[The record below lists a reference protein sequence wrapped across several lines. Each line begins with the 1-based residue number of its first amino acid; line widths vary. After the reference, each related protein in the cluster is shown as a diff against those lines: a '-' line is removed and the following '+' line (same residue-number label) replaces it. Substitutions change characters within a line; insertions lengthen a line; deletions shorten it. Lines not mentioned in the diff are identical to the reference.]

1 MKKIILSPVL
11 SLLTLALIIGL
22 RISDPF
28 FVETIRLKYYDTLIT
43 SLPSVNS
50 ESVVI
55 ANIDEKAIEQY
66 GQWPFSRD
74 VISSII
80 ENLYKQGAGLVVWN
94 TIMSEEDRFGYDQQL
109 SETLQ
114 KYPVILSNAP
124 LDYQKSTQS
133 SYLVKRLKLPSKIP
147 EKQQCST
154 NYAGVSVIGET
165 IDDWIVKYPSILTNI
180 SILEHCAAGSG
191 ITNTFPEVDGVTRR
205 LPMIVKSKDII
216 YPNVALETLRV
227 ISGDPS
233 FQVKVS
239 ETGIQA
245 VRIPQYNTITTD
257 SIGRIWL
264 TWNTV
269 TPEFSVS
276 DIPVIDNK
284 IVIVGLSAIG
294 LSNPV
299 PTSAGAKYPHYLQSS
314 VIDTLISGNSI
325 SIPDWAFLAEIGFTL
340 LLSIISLLLIKWK
353 YGFIPVIGFIIS
365 IHYACTFIFDNYHL
379 LIDATFPI
387 VAILGSY
394 IHIFTVKF
402 LSELNAKLQIKKQFG
417 GYLSPIMVEKLQKN
431 PDLIK
436 LGGEKKELTIVMTDL
451 RGFSGLGE
459 SFGEDVEGLTQ
470 IMNDYMTA
478 ISTPVLTN
486 DGCIIKFIGDAS
498 LHVHNAPLDDNLHHY
513 HAVKTG
519 LEMIEAVE
527 KFNEELV
534 KQGKPMIGMGV
545 GINTGQTLIGN
556 IGSKAR
562 FGYDVLGDSV
572 STAAR
577 LEGQT
582 KPYGVKIIISES
594 TAKHVEEFFF
604 TLELDIVAVKG
615 KTIGTRIYTVLPFI
629 DANSGLEYLLM
640 QQEHDKML
648 ELYRQQNWIDASIK
662 CNELMGEFDGRMDD
676 YYKMMLDR
684 IKDYRMS
691 RELPLNWDGVF
702 VSNTK

>member
-74 VISSII
+74 VISIII

-124 LDYQKSTQS
+124 LDYQKSSQS

-147 EKQQCST
+147 EKQQCSA

-227 ISGDPS
+227 VSGDPS

-239 ETGIQA
+239 ESGIQA
-245 VRIPQYNTITTD
+245 VRIPQFNTITTD

-340 LLSIISLLLIKWK
+340 LLSISSLLLIKWK
-353 YGFIPVIGFIIS
+353 YGFIPVIGFVIS
-365 IHYACTFIFDNYHL
+365 IHYTCTFIFDNHRL
-379 LIDATFPI
+379 LLDATFPI

-436 LGGEKKELTIVMTDL
+436 LGGEKKELTIYFSDIRSFTALSEHYKTDPM
-451 RGFSGLGE
+451 
-459 SFGEDVEGLTQ
+459 GLTNLITRYMDKMLPI
-470 IMNDYMTA
+470 IMK
-478 ISTPVLTN
+478 N
-486 DGCIIKFIGDAS
+486 DGTVGKLIGDAIMAWWGS
-498 LHVHNAPLDDNLHHY
+498 PIDIEN
-513 HAVKTG
+513 HASMALKSA
-519 LEMIEAVE
+519 LEMEFAL
-527 KFNEELV
+527 NELNNELIAE
-534 KQGKPMIGMGV
+534 GKPPLQV
-545 GINTGQTLIGN
+545 GAGISTGEVFIGN
-556 IGSKAR
+556 MGSTER
-562 FGYDVLGDSV
+562 FSYDILGDEV
-572 STAAR
+572 NLAAR

-582 KPYGVKIIISES
+582 KSYGISLIVSENTIHRLKIENI
-594 TAKHVEEFFF
+594 
-604 TLELDIVAVKG
+604 
-615 KTIGTRIYTVLPFI
+615 
-629 DANSGLEYLLM
+629 
-640 QQEHDKML
+640 
-648 ELYRQQNWIDASIK
+648 
-662 CNELMGEFDGRMDD
+662 
-676 YYKMMLDR
+676 
-684 IKDYRMS
+684 
-691 RELPLNWDGVF
+691 
-702 VSNTK
+702 